1 MSAKTEKASLEV
13 KKMQDNGN
21 KTLTAYR
28 QGIMH
33 ERQQGKQHARN
44 VIAAIGQAEE
54 TGLIQNVGDVIEIIR
69 VEFDLIDER

>member
-1 MSAKTEKASLEV
+1 M
-13 KKMQDNGN
+13 MQDNGN

-33 ERQQGKQHARN
+33 ERLRSKDRARA
-44 VIAAIGQAEE
+44 VISAINMAD
-54 TGLIQNVGDVIEIIR
+54 TNGLIQNVGDVIEIIR

>member
-1 MSAKTEKASLEV
+1 M
-13 KKMQDNGN
+13 MQDNGN

-33 ERQQGKQHARN
+33 ERLQGKQHARN
-44 VIAAIGQAEE
+44 VITAIRSAEE
-54 TGLIQNVGDVIEIIR
+54 TGLIQNVGDVIEFIR

>member
-1 MSAKTEKASLEV
+1 
-13 KKMQDNGN
+13 
-21 KTLTAYR
+21 
-28 QGIMH
+28 MH

>member
-1 MSAKTEKASLEV
+1 
-13 KKMQDNGN
+13 MQDNGN

-33 ERQQGKQHARN
+33 ERQMGKQHARN
-44 VIAAIGQAEE
+44 VITAINQAED
-54 TGLIQNVGDVIEIIR
+54 TGLLQNVGDVIEIIR